1 MESITIRVS
10 RIMIFEFYIMLTAP
24 VVLLSFTWASVY
36 AAPSTSAVSPSSC
49 ITYDAKNKIINITC
63 GVATLSDIDKQL
75 RDPDILSIDHSHGT
89 SSNNSKTWLL
99 NAGVLVGKEASLEVT
114 PDDVVWLKIVA
125 DGKTAHPIKVIGNL
139 KVDSVKI
146 TSWNPKE
153 NDYLRFQYETLPSRK
168 YEKAGIDEV
177 PRPYI
182 IVEEEAKGTANVTN
196 SELGYLGYACGGGC
210 SGLSYYGGQGSIIK
224 GNHIHHN
231 RFGFYSNA
239 VGNILLENNLVD
251 HNYLYGFDPHTGTNN
266 MTIRKNTVH
275 DHGAM
280 GIICSLN
287 CYNILIENNTVYNS
301 HGSGIMFSRNMS
313 NSVARNNYVYNET
326 NCIFVSQSHHNEIY
340 SNRVARCDDGIDLF
354 HKSSNNIVHDNSI
367 TDSKNPVNIDD
378 VKSSIYHNKVY
389 SNSVTSS
396 NKRNDKAV
404 S

>member
-1 MESITIRVS
+1 
-10 RIMIFEFYIMLTAP
+10 MIFEFYIMLTAL
-24 VVLLSFTWASVY
+24 VVLLSFTLASVY
-36 AAPSTSAVSPSSC
+36 AAPSTSAISPSSC

-75 RDPDILSIDHSHGT
+75 RDPDILSIEHSHGT
-89 SSNNSKTWLL
+89 TSNNSKTWLL

-125 DGKTAHPIKVIGNL
+125 DGKTAHPIKVMGNL

-146 TSWNPKE
+146 TSWNPKR
-153 NDYLRFQYETLPSRK
+153 NDYVRFQYETLPSRK
-168 YEKAGIDEV
+168 YEKSGIDEV

-182 IVEEEAKGTANVTN
+182 IVEQEAKGTANVTN

-210 SGLSYYGGQGSIIK
+210 SGLSYYGGKGSIIK

-239 VGNILLENNLVD
+239 VDNILLENNLVD

-340 SNRVARCDDGIDLF
+340 GNTVAGCDDGIHLF
-354 HKSSNNIVHDNSI
+354 HKSSNNIVHDNNI

-396 NKRNDKAV
+396 NKKNDKAV

>member
-1 MESITIRVS
+1 MTIRVS
-10 RIMIFEFYIMLTAP
+10 RIIILGFFIMLTTLAIYGAF
-24 VVLLSFTWASVY
+24 SSTFAN
-36 AAPSTSAVSPSSC
+36 AAPSTSTAVRSSC
-49 ITYDAKNKIINITC
+49 ITYDPKDKMIKISC

-75 RDPDILSIDHSHGT
+75 RDPDILSIDHSNSST
-89 SSNNSKTWLL
+89 SDNIKTWLL
-99 NAGVLVGKEASLEVT
+99 NAGVMVGKGASLNLSPE
-114 PDDVVWLKIVA
+114 DVAWIKIVA
-125 DGKTAHPIKVIGNL
+125 DGRTAHPIQVVGNL

-146 TSWNPKE
+146 TSWNPKK
-153 NDYLRFQYETLPSRK
+153 NDYLKFKYETLPSRK
-168 YEKAGIDEV
+168 YEKSGIDEV

-182 IVEEEAKGTANVTN
+182 IVQEEATGTANVTN

-231 RFGFYSNA
+231 RFGFYSNG
-239 VGNILLENNLVD
+239 VSNILLEDNLVD
-251 HNYLYGFDPHTGTNN
+251 HNYLYGFDPHTGTHD
-266 MTIRKNTVH
+266 MTIRNNTVH

-287 CYNILIENNTVYNS
+287 CYNIIVENNTVSNS

-326 NCIFVSQSHHNEIY
+326 NCIFVSQSHNNEIY
-340 SNRVARCDDGIDLF
+340 YNRLVGCDDAIHLF
-354 HKSSNNIVHDNSI
+354 HKSSNNVVHNNSI
-367 TDSKNPVNIDD
+367 TDSGNPVNTDD
-378 VKSSIYHNKVY
+378 VKASVYRNKVY

-396 NKRNDKAV
+396 DKQNERVV